1 MSLDREADLIQLIDQ
16 ITETEDII
24 VIIVIEVDL
33 FILFAKDVKE
43 RALFEVGHTLSADQ

>member
-1 MSLDREADLIQLIDQ
+1 MSLYGEAELIELIDQ
-16 ITETEDII
+16 VTETEDII

-43 RALFEVGHTLSADQ
+43 RALFEVRHALPVAQ